1 MITEF
6 FVLNWAESTTI
17 EWDEKLF
24 ITKMP
29 AAASEIQ
36 NSPPPFISSFWSL
49 AKKYQIKR
57 ELFSHSLI
65 SIIGFVLNKILKSPK
80 PFKIWSFFSYYLFHS
95 YYRITFRFLRAQP
108 KIWEE
113 NCEHLFIRK
122 RSYNFRIFLSLLNT
136 LEDKGR
142 PKID

>member
-29 AAASEIQ
+29 AAASDIQ
-36 NSPPPFISSFWSL
+36 NSPPFYFFFLIIG
-49 AKKYQIKR
+49 KKYQIKR

-108 KIWEE
+108 GIWEE